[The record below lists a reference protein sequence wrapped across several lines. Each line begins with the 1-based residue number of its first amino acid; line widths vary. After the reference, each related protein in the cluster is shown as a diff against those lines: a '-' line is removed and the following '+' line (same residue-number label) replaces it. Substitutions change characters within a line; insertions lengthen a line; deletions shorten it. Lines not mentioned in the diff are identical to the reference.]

1 MLAEATDARYRRET
15 PVGFDG
21 GMGSEPITVSIRR
34 EVDPG
39 RIAEATVWVQTGVNL
54 ANRYPGFLGSG
65 WVRAGEHSDVWHMLY
80 RFADEAS
87 LEAWERSPE
96 RTWWLEGGAKEPA
109 IRAAFDVSAG
119 RYYQL
124 LSRLIDSPAA
134 YAYDPLVVLRLRRQ
148 RDRRRRARFSGSP
161 AEGGPQR

>member
-1 MLAEATDARYRRET
+1 MLTERGSQRGRGSRGRGRSGTHPVERDEATEAGSTQPRLGDRAR
-15 PVGFDG
+15 
-21 GMGSEPITVSIRR
+21 SIL
-34 EVDPG
+34 D
-39 RIAEATVWVQTGVNL
+39 
-54 ANRYPGFLGSG
+54 F
-65 WVRAGEHSDVWHMLY
+65 
-80 RFADEAS
+80 
-87 LEAWERSPE
+87 E